1 MGRLGICPFLHL
13 NKLRTSQRG
22 SHERRHRYL
31 SARTTAHLVGL
42 GAARGDV
49 HKSLDV
55 SLFSRLYENAFR
67 SFILSSVS
75 APSFICIPYLRS
87 SPAAAIGGP
96 GIIPFSSLLT
106 AAWQILAHHRW
117 GHNLIFCTYLTG
129 SRSASRCLL
138 QNPFVHRGG

>member
-1 MGRLGICPFLHL
+1 MGRSGICPFFALESV
-13 NKLRTSQRG
+13 NKRRNSQRG
-22 SHERRHRYL
+22 SHERRHRNL

-42 GAARGDV
+42 DVARGDV

-75 APSFICIPYLRS
+75 APGFICIPYLRS
-87 SPAAAIGGP
+87 SPAGAIGGP
-96 GIIPFSSLLT
+96 GIIPFSRPLT

-117 GHNLIFCTYLTG
+117 ETQPYLLY
-129 SRSASRCLL
+129 SSD
-138 QNPFVHRGG
+138 QI